1 MGLFGKSKP
10 ADPKALVNEW
20 TKKIRKESYGLDR
33 QIRQIQRQ
41 EQVAIRS
48 IKEASK
54 KGDTASAKILA
65 REVVHSR
72 KAVSKIYTA
81 KANLSSVE
89 MQMKG
94 RAKMD
99 MKFATNYFKMT
110 LFKAIQI
117 SIKFVKHAY
126 A

>member
-1 MGLFGKSKP
+1 MHDGNLYWFFSF
-10 ADPKALVNEW
+10 
-20 TKKIRKESYGLDR
+20 
-33 QIRQIQRQ
+33 RQ
-41 EQVAIRS
+41 EQIAIKS
-48 IKEASK
+48 IKDASK

-94 RAKMD
+94 RAKLVLELQKID
-99 MKFATNYFKMT
+99 NNFLRHEYEW
-110 LFKAIQI
+110 
-117 SIKFVKHAY
+117 
-126 A
+126 

>member
-1 MGLFGKSKP
+1 MHDGNLYWFFSF
-10 ADPKALVNEW
+10 
-20 TKKIRKESYGLDR
+20 
-33 QIRQIQRQ
+33 RQ
-41 EQVAIRS
+41 EQIAIKS
-48 IKEASK
+48 IKDASK

-94 RAKMD
+94 RAKLVL
-99 MKFATNYFKMT
+99 KFARY
-110 LFKAIQI
+110 
-117 SIKFVKHAY
+117 
-126 A
+126 

>member
-1 MGLFGKSKP
+1 MH
-10 ADPKALVNEW
+10 
-20 TKKIRKESYGLDR
+20 KIDGNLYWFFSSF
-33 QIRQIQRQ
+33 RQ
-41 EQVAIRS
+41 EQIAIKS
-48 IKEASK
+48 IKDASK

-99 MKFATNYFKMT
+99 MKFATKVYT
-110 LFKAIQI
+110 T
-117 SIKFVKHAY
+117 
-126 A
+126 